1 MSGTNCT
8 WWVIKIKKK
17 ESTVV
22 WRWDWTWEELQGGM
36 GYAYNQNTFYVC
48 MKDSKL
54 INAILTSFRDEGG
67 LPRTYL
73 QPRSYWQFISSV
85 KREITFPWSLLDCL
99 YPSEWL
105 HSHAYIISIARI
117 GLCWGSREL
126 YYRIA
131 YRKFK
136 RGNWGCIWSRH
147 IVYAGKFKKLKKV
160 ILYSCV
166 LGCHSKC
173 TCWIDKQV
181 STLFGVFF
189 TQSFV

>member
-1 MSGTNCT
+1 
-8 WWVIKIKKK
+8 
-17 ESTVV
+17 
-22 WRWDWTWEELQGGM
+22 M

-54 INAILTSFRDEGG
+54 VNAILTSFRDEGG
-67 LPRTYL
+67 LPRTHL

-105 HSHAYIISIARI
+105 HSHAYIILIALI